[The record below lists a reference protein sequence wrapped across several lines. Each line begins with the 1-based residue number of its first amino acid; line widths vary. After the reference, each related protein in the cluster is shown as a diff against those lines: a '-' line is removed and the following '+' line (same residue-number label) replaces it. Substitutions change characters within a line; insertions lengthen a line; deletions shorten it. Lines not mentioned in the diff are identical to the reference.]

1 MTRLT
6 RRALP
11 LVLPLALLL
20 AALHPAP
27 AVAQSAQRSHARSID
42 PANMDTTCAACEDF
56 YEYANGGW
64 LTRATIP
71 AAYSVW
77 GSFNELADKNNEVVH
92 SILEDARAK
101 ASTAKA
107 GSNEQK
113 LGIFYG
119 SCMDSA
125 QAERQ
130 GITPIKPML
139 DRIAAL
145 HTRADVE
152 GLVAELH
159 RDGLGVMFS
168 FGARQDPKN
177 STDVIAI
184 AGQGGLGLP
193 DRDYYTRTD
202 EKSAQLRDAYVAHV
216 ARTLEL
222 SGVPA
227 ADARA
232 QAQRVMALETQ
243 LANAS
248 MTRVQQRDPNAVYHK
263 MSLAEVQ
270 ALTPSFQWN
279 RFLQEIGVSG
289 VDVIDV
295 RQPDFFKALDGMLD
309 SVPVEDWQAYL
320 RWHVLDNAAPA
331 LSSAFVNEDFNFN
344 RNFTGATELLP
355 RWRRC
360 LQATNAALGEALGQE
375 YVRRTFTPAAKKRAL
390 EMVNNLQAAL
400 RDHIEGA
407 AWMSDTTKQRAIA
420 KLQAFTKKI
429 GYPDKWRDYSTL
441 EVKPGAFVE
450 NLLRARSWETAR
462 NLEKIGRP
470 VDRTEWGMT
479 PPTVNAYYNP
489 SMNEIVFPAGILQP
503 PFFDPNADDAVN
515 YGGMGAVIGHEMTHG
530 FDDQG
535 RQFDAQG
542 NLRDWW
548 TAADAEQYKS
558 RAERVSDQ
566 FDGYTVVDS
575 TTHVNGKLTLGE
587 NIADLGGLTI
597 AYAALEKALA
607 GKPRTKI
614 DGFTPEQRFFL
625 SWAQV
630 WRQRARPEYLRS
642 MVATNPHSPGVWRVN
657 GPLSNMPEFAK
668 AFGCKAGDPMVR
680 PPEQQA
686 QIW

>member
-1 MTRLT
+1 MLTLT
-6 RRALP
+6 RRSLWLL
-11 LVLPLALLL
+11 LVVLLGPLA
-20 AALHPAP
+20 AAP
-27 AVAQSAQRSHARSID
+27 VRAQRATQAQSID
-42 PANMDTTCAACEDF
+42 PANMDTTCSACEDF
-56 YEYANGGW
+56 YAYANGGW

-77 GSFNELADKNNEVVH
+77 GSFNELADKNDAVVH
-92 SILEDARAK
+92 DILEHARAN
-101 ASTAKA
+101 APAAKP

-113 LGIFYG
+113 LGVFYG

-125 QAERQ
+125 QAEAQ
-130 GITPIKPML
+130 GITPIQSTL

-145 HTRADVE
+145 RTRDDVE
-152 GLVAELH
+152 QLIAEFH
-159 RDGLGVMFS
+159 RDGMGVLFS
-168 FGARQDPKN
+168 FGGRQDPKN
-177 STDVIAI
+177 SQDVIAI
-184 AGQGGLGLP
+184 TGQGGLGLP

-202 EKSAQLRDAYVAHV
+202 AKSRQLQQAYVAHV
-216 ARTLEL
+216 AEMLEL
-222 SGVPA
+222 SAEPA
-227 ADARA
+227 TQATA
-232 QAQRVMALETQ
+232 QARRIMAIETQ

-248 MTRVQQRDPNAVYHK
+248 MTRVEQRDPNAVYHK
-263 MSLAEVQ
+263 MTVAEAQ
-270 ALTPSFQWN
+270 RLTPHFQWQ
-279 RFLQEIGVSG
+279 RFLRGVGAKRVS
-289 VDVIDV
+289 VINV
-295 RQPDFFKALDGMLD
+295 RQPEFLKTMDAMLD
-309 SVPVEDWQAYL
+309 SVPVADWKAYL

-331 LSSAFVNEDFNFN
+331 LSSAFVNEDFAFG

-360 LQATNAALGEALGQE
+360 LQATNFALGEALGE
-375 YVRRTFTPAAKKRAL
+375 VYVRRTFTPEAKKRAL

-400 RDHIEGA
+400 RDHILGA
-407 AWMSDTTKQRAIA
+407 AWMSDTTKQQAIV
-420 KLQAFTKKI
+420 KLEAFTKKI
-429 GYPDKWRDYSTL
+429 GYPDKWRDYSAL
-441 EVKPGAFVE
+441 EVKPGPYVD
-450 NLLRARSWETAR
+450 NLLRARAWATAR
-462 NLEKIGRP
+462 NLEKIGKP

-503 PFFDPNADDAVN
+503 PFFNPTADDAVN

-548 TAADAEQYKS
+548 TASDAASYKS
-558 RAERVSDQ
+558 RAQRVADQ
-566 FDGYTVVDS
+566 FDSYTVVD
-575 TTHVNGKLTLGE
+575 TATHVNGKLTLGE

-607 GKPRTKI
+607 GQPRPKI

-642 MVATNPHSPGVWRVN
+642 MVNTNPHSPGVWRVN
-657 GPLSNMPEFAK
+657 GPLSNMAEFAQ
-668 AFGCKAGDPMVR
+668 AFGCKPGDAMVR
-680 PPEQQA
+680 PPDQRA